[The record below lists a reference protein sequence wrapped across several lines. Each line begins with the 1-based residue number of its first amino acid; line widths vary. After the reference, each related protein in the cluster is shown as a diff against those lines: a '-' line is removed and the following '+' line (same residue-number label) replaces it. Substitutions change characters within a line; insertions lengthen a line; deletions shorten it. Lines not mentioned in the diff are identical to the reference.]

1 MDLPLL
7 TTTMGKATVQKK
19 VQLLHPAR
27 RAAMASL
34 VAAAVVL
41 VMPGCATE
49 SPGQAVAVT
58 AGSDGIAAKT
68 APAARFNGTWNKAPG
83 SLSYSR
89 NPPFT
94 PEAKTRFENLR
105 PQDDP
110 GARCTESGLA
120 RMMISPYPM
129 QIVAFDNHLLIV
141 HEFNH
146 VVRRIWFD
154 LEAHDEDPEP
164 SFYGENVVHWEGDTM
179 VVDTVGLNGLNYL
192 DPTGNP
198 QSDRMHVIERWRLTD
213 PDTIEIE
220 FTFDDP
226 VYYTEPWKSVQTY
239 KRSDWKLN
247 EFSCNENNRNNP
259 DDPSNPRNLTS
270 TEDAQ
275 AYEQGN
281 RLQRPTG
288 EVK

>member
-1 MDLPLL
+1 MC
-7 TTTMGKATVQKK
+7 MV
-19 VQLLHPAR
+19 
-27 RAAMASL
+27 S
-34 VAAAVVL
+34 AAVVFSL
-41 VMPGCATE
+41 HGCAADTTKSGNPVMVE
-49 SPGQAVAVT
+49 TGLAPAS
-58 AGSDGIAAKT
+58 
-68 APAARFNGTWNKAPG
+68 APAARFNGTWSRAPG

-94 PEAKTRFENLR
+94 AEARAKFESLR

-120 RMMISPYPM
+120 RIMASPYPM
-129 QIVAFDNHLLIV
+129 QIVAFSDHLLMV
-141 HEFNH
+141 SEFNH

-154 LEAHDEDPEP
+154 RDQHSDDPDP

-179 VVDTVGLNGLNYL
+179 VVDTVGLNGLNYM

-198 QSDRMHVIERWRLTD
+198 MSDQMHVVERWHLKD
-213 PDTIEIE
+213 PDTIEVE
-220 FTFDDP
+220 LTFDDP
-226 VYYTEPWKSVQTY
+226 VNYTMPWKSVQTY
-239 KRSDWKLN
+239 QRKTGLKLG

-259 DDPSNPRNLTS
+259 DDPNNPKHLTS
-270 TEDAQ
+270 TDTAQ

-281 RLQRPTG
+281 RLAQPTG